1 MILLSGMISLAKT
14 IKISH
19 LWRTIKTNN
28 MKATLEFNLPED
40 QDDFN
45 YATNGFNYYMALVEM
60 DQWLRSEYKYNGK
73 EEMYEVREKLRE
85 IISDNNVKIE

>member
-1 MILLSGMISLAKT
+1 
-14 IKISH
+14 
-19 LWRTIKTNN
+19 

-40 QDDFN
+40 RDDFY

-60 DQWLRSEYKYNGK
+60 DEWLRSEYKYNDK

-85 IISDNNVKIE
+85 IILENNVKIE